1 MLSAIVLA
9 NAKFTRALDVGGACK
24 DKLNM
29 HFCHD
34 TIRTILILTTSLRA
48 ADDLIQGAVSNRTS
62 QQLTKRVKSHLICAA
77 KQI

>member
-9 NAKFTRALDVGGACK
+9 NVKFTIALDVGGACK
-24 DKLNM
+24 EKQNM

-48 ADDLIQGAVSNRTS
+48 ANDLIQGAVSNRTS
-62 QQLTKRVKSHLICAA
+62 QLLTKRVKSHLIIDA
-77 KQI
+77 